1 MSDELYALVPVPSL
15 VELFAVVGAVE
26 VFHTTPLADIVPPPA
41 LIELPP
47 LLAELEVI
55 DVIDVV
61 LTDAVATA
69 VPDAVGADEVR

>member
-1 MSDELYALVPVPSL
+1 MVVPSL

-41 LIELPP
+41 LIALPP
-47 LLAELEVI
+47 LLAELDVI
-55 DVIDVV
+55 DVMAVV